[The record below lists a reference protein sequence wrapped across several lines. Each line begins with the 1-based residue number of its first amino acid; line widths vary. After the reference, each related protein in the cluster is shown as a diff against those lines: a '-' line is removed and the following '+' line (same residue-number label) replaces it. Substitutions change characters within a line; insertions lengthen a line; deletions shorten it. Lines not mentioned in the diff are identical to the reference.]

1 MQQLPTRQRVA
12 ERAYARFLARGG
24 HHGCDVDDWLAAEKE
39 LFDEFF
45 GAASIRDRQ
54 GELVNGSSRSPTGL
68 ETGAPSRELEDLAVQ
83 SV

>member
-39 LFDEFF
+39 LFEGFF
-45 GAASIRDRQ
+45 GAASIRDRG
-54 GELVNGSSRSPTGL
+54 GEPVNGSSGSPAGL
-68 ETGAPSRELEDLAVQ
+68 ETRAASRELEDLAMQ